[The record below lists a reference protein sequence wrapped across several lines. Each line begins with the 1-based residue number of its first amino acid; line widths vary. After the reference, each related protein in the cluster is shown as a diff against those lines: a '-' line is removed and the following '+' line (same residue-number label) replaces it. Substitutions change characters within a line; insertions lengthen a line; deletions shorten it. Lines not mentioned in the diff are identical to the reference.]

1 MLCSGKRL
9 REKATLT
16 IAAIRALLPSMVQRL
31 PQDGFYKYRTNPNPE
46 TDPWIITGAMK
57 VNRVLSREEVDD
69 LVRKAGREPQMV
81 EGDEVKFA
89 MPEPKPI
96 GTGSFGEIYDQFKG
110 KPKEAIAFL
119 LKKKS
124 GEAIGALHHK
134 DIGDIDL
141 VWGVEGSG
149 HSDGFGLAKLAKFHP
164 EVLENL
170 QELLDDMVVT
180 KRSANRVQLENDT
193 HQAAIRLTW
202 DNKKKTWLLTAF
214 EKKNSALDNTTD
226 TGKTSERG
234 KRNDT
239 ATPQSTVFS
248 ESKGTDKSANIQ
260 TNADKSATASGNSG
274 NVPSGDSKSAIHT
287 DNFKKQFGDWDNAPE
302 NASKVVARTE
312 SLLQYIMVHNTW
324 KCTMSE
330 RDAHALKSLLLP
342 VTCYRKGR
350 NADVP
355 SLCLRYAFALP
366 SLQVRSYRWSING
379 LTTDLK
385 RTCIGGS

>member
-1 MLCSGKRL
+1 
-9 REKATLT
+9 
-16 IAAIRALLPSMVQRL
+16 
-31 PQDGFYKYRTNPNPE
+31 
-46 TDPWIITGAMK
+46 MK

-69 LVRKAGREPQMV
+69 LVRKAGREPQKV

-149 HSDGFGLAKLAKFHP
+149 HSDGFGLAKLAKYHP

-287 DNFKKQFGDWDNAPE
+287 DNFKK
-302 NASKVVARTE
+302 
-312 SLLQYIMVHNTW
+312 
-324 KCTMSE
+324 
-330 RDAHALKSLLLP
+330 
-342 VTCYRKGR
+342 
-350 NADVP
+350 
-355 SLCLRYAFALP
+355 
-366 SLQVRSYRWSING
+366 
-379 LTTDLK
+379 
-385 RTCIGGS
+385 

>member
-1 MLCSGKRL
+1 
-9 REKATLT
+9 
-16 IAAIRALLPSMVQRL
+16 
-31 PQDGFYKYRTNPNPE
+31 
-46 TDPWIITGAMK
+46 MK

-287 DNFKKQFGDWDNAPE
+287 DNFKK
-302 NASKVVARTE
+302 
-312 SLLQYIMVHNTW
+312 
-324 KCTMSE
+324 
-330 RDAHALKSLLLP
+330 
-342 VTCYRKGR
+342 
-350 NADVP
+350 
-355 SLCLRYAFALP
+355 
-366 SLQVRSYRWSING
+366 
-379 LTTDLK
+379 
-385 RTCIGGS
+385 